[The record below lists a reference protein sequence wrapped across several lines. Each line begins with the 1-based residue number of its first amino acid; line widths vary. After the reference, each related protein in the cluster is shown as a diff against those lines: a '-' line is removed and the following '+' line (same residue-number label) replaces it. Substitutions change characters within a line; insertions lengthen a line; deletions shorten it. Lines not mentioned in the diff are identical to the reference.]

1 MWPVRQR
8 SRTQR
13 LTVRFA
19 CESRLFARNPP
30 PMNPSARR
38 VASVL
43 RHVRPCPVSSPR
55 PLAGKVALTTGSTS
69 GIGLA
74 VAEALA
80 AAGAD
85 LVLNGFGPAEHI
97 EALCARLRA
106 EYGCRVLFS
115 GADMSKP
122 EEIEAMV
129 REAEAQLG
137 RLDVVVNNA
146 GIQHVSPIESFPTE
160 KWDAIMAINCS
171 SAFHTMKHA
180 LPGMRRRGFGRLIT
194 VASAHGLVGSP
205 HKAAYVAAK
214 HGVIGLTKVAAL
226 ESAGQGITANC
237 ICPGWVLTPLVQA
250 QIEKRAAA
258 SGKSIEDEKLAL
270 VAEKHPSKD
279 FVQPAQIGA
288 MCVFLCS
295 DGAAQ
300 ITGTSMPIDG
310 GWTAQ

>member
-1 MWPVRQR
+1 MVTMDPS
-8 SRTQR
+8 SRR
-13 LTVRFA
+13 
-19 CESRLFARNPP
+19 
-30 PMNPSARR
+30 M
-38 VASVL
+38 ASIF
-43 RHVRPCPVSSPR
+43 RHVCSSAVSSTPQ

-85 LVLNGFGPAEHI
+85 IVLNGFGPAEQI
-97 EALCARLRA
+97 EALCTRLRA
-106 EYGCRVLFS
+106 EYGCRVLYS

-129 REAEAQLG
+129 NNAEEQLG
-137 RLDVVVNNA
+137 RLDILVNNA
-146 GIQHVSPIESFPTE
+146 GIQHTSPIETFETV
-160 KWDAIMAINCS
+160 KWDAIMAVNCS
-171 SAFHTMKHA
+171 SAFHAVKHA
-180 LPGMRRRGFGRLIT
+180 LPGMRRRGFGRIVT
-194 VASAHGLVGSP
+194 IASAHGLVGSP
-205 HKAAYVAAK
+205 HKAAYVTAK
-214 HGVIGLTKVAAL
+214 HGVIGLTKVIAL
-226 ESAGQGITANC
+226 ESAGQGVTANA

-258 SGKSIEDEKLAL
+258 SGKSIEDEKIAL

-295 DGAAQ
+295 SAAAQ
-300 ITGTSMPIDG
+300 ITGAAMSIDG

>member
-1 MWPVRQR
+1 M
-8 SRTQR
+8 S
-13 LTVRFA
+13 
-19 CESRLFARNPP
+19 NPD
-30 PMNPSARR
+30 SARR
-38 VASVL
+38 VVSVL
-43 RHVRPCPVSSPR
+43 RHVRPCATTAARSDQ
-55 PLAGKVALTTGSTS
+55 PLNGKVALTTGSTS

-80 AAGAD
+80 AAGAAV
-85 LVLNGFGPAEHI
+85 VLNGFGPADKI

-106 EYGCRVLFS
+106 AYGCRVMYC

-122 EEIEAMV
+122 GEIEAMV
-129 REAEAQLG
+129 REVQQKMG
-137 RLDVVVNNA
+137 SLDIVVNNA
-146 GIQHVSPIESFPTE
+146 GIQHVSPVESFPTE

-171 SAFHTMKHA
+171 SAFHTAKHA
-180 LPGMRRRGFGRLIT
+180 LPGMRQRAWGRIVN

-214 HGVIGLTKVAAL
+214 HGVIGLTKVVAL
-226 ESAGQGITANC
+226 ECAGQGITANC

-258 SGKSIEDEKLAL
+258 SGKTIDEEKLAL

-279 FVQPAQIGA
+279 FVQPAHIGA